1 MWWLNREG
9 HWVAPSVPD
18 HEEGEGKPMKN
29 LPENVYG
36 ANGAFNQIIF
46 VDPDTDVVFTRIG
59 WVLDFEDVASFVLG
73 EGLAERIR
81 AARLD

>member
-1 MWWLNREG
+1 MR
-9 HWVAPSVPD
+9 
-18 HEEGEGKPMKN
+18 N
-29 LPENVYG
+29 LPENVYQ

-46 VDPDTDVVFTRIG
+46 VDPDTDIVFTRIG
-59 WVLDFEDVASFVLG
+59 WALDIESIASNVLV